1 MGNNSSS
8 SCQNTSHEDVIKNTT
23 THLVN
28 SGVSENS
35 CVVNSLNK
43 INSLS
48 GGGGGSGSGSGSGFD
63 WAAWWKEIETQI
75 LKEKWDK
82 DKNLYNELPDRIKE
96 DEKNYYLE
104 ADSEEYYRD
113 DILKVR
119 YREIFQ
125 KFKNNKVKQ
134 LDEIKDNVDKDL
146 ENYRSEKIAEARME
160 QLYRES
166 LKTNEA
172 LKRDIDNFY
181 KKLITDERKVYYED
195 QQLDNVEYYKK
206 FIMILYYSLL
216 ALYVVIGPFIWE
228 KKYMSILVWVLI
240 VLYVVFPF
248 ILKYLIDY
256 VSEFIGE
263 RKAVKHMRKTEYYV
277 IEKKKKK
284 KKEENKNE

>member
-1 MGNNSSS
+1 MGNTTSNDKSSDKSNSEFISDTNKKLKDAGIS
-8 SCQNTSHEDVIKNTT
+8 HNILNDITQSINNRFTCDDKCQ
-23 THLVN
+23 
-28 SGVSENS
+28 
-35 CVVNSLNK
+35 
-43 INSLS
+43 
-48 GGGGGSGSGSGSGFD
+48 
-63 WAAWWKEIETQI
+63 KEREIAG
-75 LKEKWDK
+75 LK
-82 DKNLYNELPDRIKE
+82 DKLDDNKRLYNELPDRIKE

-134 LDEIKDNVDKDL
+134 LDEVKDNVDKDL

-166 LKTNEA
+166 VKTNEA

-206 FIMILYYSLL
+206 FIIILYYSLL
-216 ALYVVIGPFIWE
+216 ALYVFIGPFIWE
-228 KKYMSILVWVLI
+228 KKYMSILVWVLML
-240 VLYVVFPF
+240 LYVAFPF
-248 ILKYLIDY
+248 VLKYLIDY
-256 VSEFIGE
+256 VAEFIGE
-263 RKAVKHMRKTEYYV
+263 RKAVKHIRKTEYYI
-277 IEKKKKK
+277 IEKGKKK
-284 KKEENKNE
+284 KKEEDENKNE